1 MITKY
6 PLPISFA
13 RCFGQSLKGSLRSW
27 IFWAIQV
34 PLKQPIPRRWKNSK
48 SGGEPVYSWAISIC
62 AWWCSLILSWGDFQT
77 LGRRHT
83 FSSKTWGSAQVISYI
98 IKVARFT
105 NIFCANYDWVC
116 QNWSFQLKP
125 PFLETYIL
133 FHKRL
138 HICCISLLRSHWLA
152 LASTGITGTYYHSRW
167 ISASIDLASLCKL
180 SDFEIQV

>member
-62 AWWCSLILSWGDFQT
+62 AWWCSSILSWGDFQT

-83 FSSKTWGSAQVISYI
+83 FSSETWSSEHHKSFHTSCPFHKYFLACCKLWLSLSKLIIPAESTVSWNLYSLSQKITYLLHFTSAQPLTSPRQHRYH
-98 IKVARFT
+98 R
-105 NIFCANYDWVC
+105 NILSQPLN
-116 QNWSFQLKP
+116 
-125 PFLETYIL
+125 I
-133 FHKRL
+133 RL
-138 HICCISLLRSHWLA
+138 HRSCFSL
-152 LASTGITGTYYHSRW
+152 
-167 ISASIDLASLCKL
+167 
-180 SDFEIQV
+180 

>member
-13 RCFGQSLKGSLRSW
+13 RCFGQSLKGSFGSR

-62 AWWCSLILSWGDFQT
+62 AWWCSSIQSWVDFQT

-83 FSSKTWGSAQVISYI
+83 FSSKTWRSAQVISYKLPISLSCCKLWLSLPKLI
-98 IKVARFT
+98 IPGETTVSWNLYSLSQKVTYLLHFT
-105 NIFCANYDWVC
+105 SAQPLTSPRQHRYHRNILSQPLN
-116 QNWSFQLKP
+116 
-125 PFLETYIL
+125 I
-133 FHKRL
+133 RL
-138 HICCISLLRSHWLA
+138 HRSCFSL
-152 LASTGITGTYYHSRW
+152 
-167 ISASIDLASLCKL
+167 
-180 SDFEIQV
+180 